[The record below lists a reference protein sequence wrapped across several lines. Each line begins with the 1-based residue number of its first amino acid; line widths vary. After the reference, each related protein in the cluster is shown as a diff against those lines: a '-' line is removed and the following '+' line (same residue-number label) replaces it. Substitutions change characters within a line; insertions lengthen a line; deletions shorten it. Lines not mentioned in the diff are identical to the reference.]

1 MAKDK
6 KNTES
11 RKAGVEK
18 LIANK
23 YSVTL
28 HVDNDM
34 ILRTEK
40 RTGEF
45 QEFPLDSGENWSKE
59 AITAIGEM
67 EKNGKDTAN
76 R

>member
-1 MAKDK
+1 MSTAG
-6 KNTES
+6 N
-11 RKAGVEK
+11 RAGVEK

-23 YSVTL
+23 YAVTL

-40 RTGEF
+40 NTGKF
-45 QEFPLDSGENWSKE
+45 RKFSLDSGENWSKE
-59 AITAIGEM
+59 AIAVIGEL
-67 EKNGKDTAN
+67 EKNGEESAN